1 MEYQKIEKVYD
12 GEYLDYYLV
21 TYRDADGHEK
31 VYEMVSRDKEIDTRE
46 KLYDH
51 STDAVVMIVN
61 DPADEHVVLVR
72 EFRLELGKT
81 IFGFPA
87 GLIDPGE
94 TAAECAVRELKEETG
109 LDMVEVR
116 DVLKGAFSAVGISN
130 ETTSCVI
137 GTATGQ
143 FSHRDE
149 GGEEIDAAWY
159 SKEEV
164 RRLIQ
169 TEHFGSWAQAYCYM
183 WSRE

>member
-1 MEYQKIEKVYD
+1 M
-12 GEYLDYYLV
+12 
-21 TYRDADGHEK
+21 
-31 VYEMVSRDKEIDTRE
+31 
-46 KLYDH
+46 
-51 STDAVVMIVN
+51 
-61 DPADEHVVLVR
+61 LVR

-81 IFGFPA
+81 IYGFPA

-94 TAAECAVRELKEETG
+94 SAAECAVRELKEETG
-109 LDMVEVR
+109 LDMIAVR

-137 GTATGQ
+137 GTATGV
-143 FSHRDE
+143 FSHHDA

-183 WSRE
+183 WSRET